1 MVPSVILD
9 DLIIVQILNKKN
21 SNNSLYFCNV
31 FVLRCFDQGRFVKC
45 YPWIRGT
52 GTDKVFCHHHP
63 PPSEV
68 AWETEKDPVGFC
80 LKIVPVFK

>member
-9 DLIIVQILNKKN
+9 DLIIVQILNKKKTATTVCIFVTC
-21 SNNSLYFCNV
+21 LYTDASIKV
-31 FVLRCFDQGRFVKC
+31 ALWSAIPGSGVPEQIRF
-45 YPWIRGT
+45 
-52 GTDKVFCHHHP
+52 FAP
-63 PPSEV
+63 PPEV